1 MLEMRG
7 HTIQSVLKAE
17 DSDNSDNSD
26 NLDNSN
32 NSDNFIEITAK
43 NDRGELIIVVFQSV
57 KFTVGNLKEIL
68 SKYDINLYTEF
79 IIVCKSIM
87 MSNLKKVENISE
99 KIEIFTECELAF
111 NITKHSLV
119 PKMKKMDFIIKDN
132 WPIMY
137 ESDPMAK
144 FMKFKHGD
152 FIEITQS
159 DGTISYR
166 LVKKV
171 S

>member
-1 MLEMRG
+1 MLEIRG
-7 HTIQSVLKAE
+7 HCITNVVLNE
-17 DSDNSDNSD
+17 
-26 NLDNSN
+26 NSN
-32 NSDNFIEITAK
+32 DISEIFAENNCNK
-43 NDRGELIIVVFQSV
+43 IIVIFQPL

-68 SKYDINLYTEF
+68 NKYDINLYSEF

-119 PKMKKMDFIIKDN
+119 PKMKKLDFIVKDN

-152 FIEITQS
+152 FIEITQN
-159 DGTISYR
+159 DGTVSYR
-166 LVKKV
+166 LVKKI